1 MDDDKDGMIEASESN
16 DVGFVKT
23 KLFCFSKKNLF
34 FFSLLK
40 KN

>member
-1 MDDDKDGMIEASESN
+1 MDDDKDGMIEASEST
-16 DVGFVKT
+16 DVR
-23 KLFCFSKKNLF
+23 LFINKIFFSKINSF